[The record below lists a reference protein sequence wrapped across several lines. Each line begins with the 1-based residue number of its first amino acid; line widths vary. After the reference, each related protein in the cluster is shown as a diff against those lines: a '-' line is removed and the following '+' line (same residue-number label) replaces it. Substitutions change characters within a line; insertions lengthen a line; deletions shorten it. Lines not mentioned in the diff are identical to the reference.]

1 MTNVYTRKNHFPRT
15 ITLLD
20 YRSMHNIYAKS
31 RRLLSPTR
39 CGNPH
44 PAGLN
49 HQSIPS
55 ASTFLI
61 WNPNF
66 ARKAQRYP
74 DMMKHTKYV
83 NFTCKHPDKYDVIK
97 TRGKLPDIRY
107 TENTISR
114 ISYVNPSR
122 FKDLA
127 PNYNKLP
134 KVVGNPNKKAVT
146 GIVPNLVVKQ
156 YLPVIE
162 K

>member
-1 MTNVYTRKNHFPRT
+1 MHFQFNLYHL
-15 ITLLD
+15 ISQD
-20 YRSMHNIYAKS
+20 YISE
-31 RRLLSPTR
+31 
-39 CGNPH
+39 
-44 PAGLN
+44 
-49 HQSIPS
+49 
-55 ASTFLI
+55 
-61 WNPNF
+61 
-66 ARKAQRYP
+66 
-74 DMMKHTKYV
+74 YV

-146 GIVPNLVVKQ
+146 GIGTHLLV
-156 YLPVIE
+156 
-162 K
+162 